1 MVVEVK
7 NFNDIATSLIE
18 LRQIDTLYGDLYLW
32 RAKNLLHDK
41 MPLETYRGLQ
51 RTETELKNLPNK
63 IHNAMGQGNWPA
75 VKEMSA
81 QMQVMKQRAE
91 QDSSMLTLA
100 KALYE
105 DETIPIDPFSPGI
118 QRLAG
123 NSVTDLSVLRDR
135 CMRLLGTL
143 IKSDTEWRAFYTS
156 RQNDMLAEGALD
168 DVAPSVKDT
177 IRTSPAKLQQEA
189 QEALENG
196 NFDKLRQLA
205 DTLSEVGAGE
215 TATVS
220 SGQSAEV
227 KATIKMRRFDFTFPD
242 AVLERA
248 RMLGLAPFKVESR
261 FDKYAQL
268 ASICWQP
275 TFADLESAQGR
286 LLALPLTADAP
297 EALLTRIELFVLHPF
312 INSAGVRF
320 LPPLVDEDVL
330 VEDFAEP
337 AANSAIP
344 VSSLLEALKLNRRN
358 SRTRMQIETALAE
371 RGFLIVKDELGLDP
385 YQFRL
390 VCIPPDLHLR
400 IGMSQSWG
408 SQEIWTHFDG
418 YMLTANGKMQALAG
432 GDVRFGGI
440 YDMLGI
446 SRNYEADRIIAR
458 FAVVQRRRMARM
470 QVIS

>member
-1 MVVEVK
+1 
-7 NFNDIATSLIE
+7 
-18 LRQIDTLYGDLYLW
+18 
-32 RAKNLLHDK
+32 
-41 MPLETYRGLQ
+41 
-51 RTETELKNLPNK
+51 
-63 IHNAMGQGNWPA
+63 
-75 VKEMSA
+75 
-81 QMQVMKQRAE
+81 
-91 QDSSMLTLA
+91 
-100 KALYE
+100 
-105 DETIPIDPFSPGI
+105 
-118 QRLAG
+118 
-123 NSVTDLSVLRDR
+123 
-135 CMRLLGTL
+135 
-143 IKSDTEWRAFYTS
+143 
-156 RQNDMLAEGALD
+156 
-168 DVAPSVKDT
+168 
-177 IRTSPAKLQQEA
+177 
-189 QEALENG
+189 
-196 NFDKLRQLA
+196 
-205 DTLSEVGAGE
+205 
-215 TATVS
+215 
-220 SGQSAEV
+220 
-227 KATIKMRRFDFTFPD
+227 MRRFDFTFPD

-358 SRTRMQIETALAE
+358 SLTRMQIETALAE
-371 RGFLIVKDELGLDP
+371 RGYLVVKDELGLDP

-418 YMLTANGKMQALAG
+418 YMLTADGKMQALAG